1 VSFVKSA
8 YVAAVLSAI
17 AGLLILVLLI
27 WRLTGGLGL

>member
-8 YVAAVLSAI
+8 DVAAVLSAI